1 MLLIVEHGRRKGELA
16 AHAEVGKRDHDHAL
30 GVLGLDVADDSADI
44 TEVRD
49 FRDGLDGLDGYRFL
63 LSREMLDQVRYQ
75 GNIKRHRRIKNFHEF
90 VSLLW
95 LVEHRRHPFD
105 IERDDS
111 IIADDREYGPT
122 EPFLM
127 RREISVSRPLRNAST
142 EPFPAHSPLR
152 RLSIMYRD
160 RVQWTVIRRR
170 VLVDHTPIRQV
181 VRETGISRKTIRKM
195 LANRWPKPYGP
206 RSPGNS
212 KPFSRT
218 ASIGRIVNRLP
229 NSDKCAEAKEI
240 AFDWMR
246 SVLQKQIALSALEHQ
261 LGELPELGELLRR
274 LYEGRLTERNRSMVI
289 LADRRGLTCSV
300 TCSFLGIDRHTYRKY
315 LRTFEHAGASALFA
329 PQTKSNRKFD
339 NEAIKNAIF
348 GLLHEPPS
356 NYGINR
362 TTWTMVHLSRILR
375 QKRYPVSPGLISKI
389 TKLAGYQ
396 WRKARIVLTSNDP
409 AFREKLDR
417 VRSILANLRPDEAF
431 FSIDEFGPFAVKTKA
446 GRALAAPNEQRTVPQ
461 WQKSRGCLILTAAL
475 ELSGN
480 QVHHFFSPK
489 KNTTEM
495 IRMMEMLID
504 RYRDRKK
511 IYLSWDAASWHVSK
525 QLYKCIDL
533 HNTDAENPAVETAPL
548 PSGAQFLNVIESVFS
563 GMARAIIHNSD
574 YKTTDDAKTA
584 INRYF
589 EERNAHFKQYP
600 RKAGNKIWRK
610 EREPATFS
618 DANNCKDPRYR

>member
-1 MLLIVEHGRRKGELA
+1 
-16 AHAEVGKRDHDHAL
+16 
-30 GVLGLDVADDSADI
+30 
-44 TEVRD
+44 
-49 FRDGLDGLDGYRFL
+49 
-63 LSREMLDQVRYQ
+63 
-75 GNIKRHRRIKNFHEF
+75 
-90 VSLLW
+90 
-95 LVEHRRHPFD
+95 
-105 IERDDS
+105 
-111 IIADDREYGPT
+111 
-122 EPFLM
+122 
-127 RREISVSRPLRNAST
+127 
-142 EPFPAHSPLR
+142 
-152 RLSIMYRD
+152 MYRD
-160 RVQWTVIRRR
+160 RVQWTKIRRR
-170 VLVDHTPIRQV
+170 ILVDQTPIRQV
-181 VRETGISRKTIRKM
+181 VRETGVSRKTIRKM

-212 KPFSRT
+212 EVPLRAT
-218 ASIGRIVNRLP
+218 SIGQMVNRTP
-229 NSDKCAEAKEI
+229 NPDKRAETKEI

-246 SVLQKQIALSALEHQ
+246 SVLQKQIALGTIEDQ
-261 LGELPELGELLRR
+261 LGGMPELGELLRR
-274 LYEGRLTERNRSMVI
+274 LYEGRLSERNRSMVV
-289 LADRRGLTCSV
+289 LADRRGVTCSV
-300 TCSFLGIDRHTYRKY
+300 TCSFLGINRHTYRKY
-315 LRTFEHAGASALFA
+315 LMMFDHAGASALFA

-348 GLLHEPPS
+348 GHLHEPPS

-362 TTWTMVHLSRILR
+362 TTWTMDHLSRVLR
-375 QKRYPVSPGLISKI
+375 QTGYPVSPRLIRKI
-389 TKLAGYQ
+389 TKQAGYQ
-396 WRKARIVLTSNDP
+396 WRKARVVLTSNDP

-431 FSIDEFGPFAVKTKA
+431 FSIDEFGPFAVKTKT
-446 GRALAAPNEQRTVPQ
+446 GRALTAPNEQRLVPQ

-480 QVHHFFSPK
+480 QVHHFFSSK
-489 KNTTEM
+489 KNTNEM

-504 RYRDRKK
+504 RYRGRQK
-511 IYLSWDAASWHVSK
+511 IYLSWDAASWHISK

-533 HNTDAENPAVETAPL
+533 HNADAENPAVETAPL

-574 YKTTDDAKTA
+574 YKTADDAKIA

-589 EERNAHFKQYP
+589 AERNAHFKKSP